1 VVAAGM
7 AGGVAVGGTLLYLAH
22 RGRHRNYILGCVA
35 PSSDGNK
42 MMNEKDYKTYALLS
56 SHGVKLERGQRLKLY
71 GKRIRATGQLI
82 FDVQALGQ
90 DYGTCSP

>member
-1 VVAAGM
+1 
-7 AGGVAVGGTLLYLAH
+7 
-22 RGRHRNYILGCVA
+22 
-35 PSSDGNK
+35 